1 MEVYVRRGLRPHCC
15 QIHRAHMRPHASGS
29 RVVPQNCHIYLAF
42 DAHTLEKICE
52 NTHPTS
58 TRPRARLLIRLT
70 STDLPSDQFSVFLL
84 QKGVMM
90 TNEPPQGC
98 AAPQLPRLLRMIRPD
113 RERLPERETEQ
124 CASVWMDAYIRPR
137 RRATSSSRPSGHPE
151 ASCCRTAT
159 STWPSMPTLE
169 KICEKAHPTPTLL
182 TSDFSVFLLQ
192 NGVMMTNARA
202 AQKL

>member
-1 MEVYVRRGLRPHCC
+1 
-15 QIHRAHMRPHASGS
+15 MRPHASGS
-29 RVVPQNCHIYLAF
+29 RVVPQNCNLYLAF
-42 DAHTLEKICE
+42 DAHTLGKICE

-58 TRPRARLLIRLT
+58 TRPCARLLIRLT

-113 RERLPERETEQ
+113 RERRPERETEQ
-124 CASVWMDAYIRPR
+124 CAMCGWTPIRPR

-151 ASCCRTAT
+151 RSCCRTAT

-169 KICEKAHPTPTLL
+169 KICEKN
-182 TSDFSVFLLQ
+182 TSNPNSPQ
-192 NGVMMTNARA
+192 ARLFRVSPA
-202 AQKL
+202 ERRHDDQREPPKS